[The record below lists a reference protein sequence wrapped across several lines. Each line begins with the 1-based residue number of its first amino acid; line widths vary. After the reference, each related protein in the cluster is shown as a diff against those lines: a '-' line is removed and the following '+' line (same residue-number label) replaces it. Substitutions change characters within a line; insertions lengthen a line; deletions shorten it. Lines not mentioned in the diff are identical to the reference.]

1 MYHTTTTTTTTG
13 TAGASSLKRKFEH
26 DVLINILKAVNES
39 IGKGTEYNN
48 NLIDDP
54 GASLAKIVSSTR
66 LSYPQTRR
74 YLQLLADQGLVIVT
88 NCQKKR
94 ARKMGREV
102 KRQSA
107 VVTVKVTDEGYKYL
121 LNQQQHNSSSR

>member
-1 MYHTTTTTTTTG
+1 MYHTTTTTTTTE
-13 TAGASSLKRKFEH
+13 TAGASLKRKFEH

-66 LSYPQTRR
+66 LSYPQTRQ

-107 VVTVKVTDEGYKYL
+107 VVIVKVTDEGYKYL
-121 LNQQQHNSSSR
+121 LNQQHNSSSS